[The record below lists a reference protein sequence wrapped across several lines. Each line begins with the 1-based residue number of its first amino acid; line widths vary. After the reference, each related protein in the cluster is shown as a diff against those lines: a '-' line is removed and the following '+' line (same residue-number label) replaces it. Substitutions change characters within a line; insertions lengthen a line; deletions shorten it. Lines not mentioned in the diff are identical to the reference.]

1 MKFLFIANNDFDGV
15 GQTALNLANNL
26 NHSNHNCKLLV
37 LHKKKANNNTLIIK
51 RSFFKRLL
59 LFLLNF
65 IKKDFNELFGF
76 GYSTINFN
84 FIKKHLDNADVI
96 VIFTFYKVISNSQ
109 LRYILNLKKKIFLRP
124 LDIEMAS
131 GGCHFNK
138 FCNKFKSNCNDCPK
152 LYFPNIFNFPKINLE
167 KKSETINQFKPK
179 ILVQNKYVKSVFDK
193 SKIFKN
199 LKKNI
204 LYIGTNTKRFNLIP
218 KKNARKNLN
227 LALDEKII
235 LFATF
240 NLNSYIK
247 GGHLLKESLYQLDQ
261 DNNLNKR
268 YKIRFITLGNRNNF
282 NLETKNIKWTHFDIT
297 KSHTKLNYIFR
308 ASDVMVC
315 PSLFC
320 FGPHIVEEALMNKL
334 PVVAYNLGSAQEFVK
349 NGKTGF
355 LVNKYNTKEF
365 ANGIKKIISK
375 PQFNFNNKIFKDII
389 NKCNSKNEVKELIK
403 LSTNF

>member
-1 MKFLFIANNDFDGV
+1 MNFLFIANNDFDGV

-26 NHSNHNCKLLV
+26 NQSNHNCKLLV
-37 LHKKKANNNTLIIK
+37 LHKKIINNNTLTIK
-51 RSFFKRLL
+51 RSFFKRFF

-84 FIKKHLDNADVI
+84 SIKKHLNSADVI

-109 LRYILNLKKKIFLRP
+109 LKYILNLKKKVFLRP

-138 FCNKFKSNCNDCPK
+138 FCNKFKNNCHNCPK
-152 LYFPNIFNFPKINLE
+152 LYFSNFINLPKINLE
-167 KKSETINQFKPK
+167 KKCEIINQFKPK

-193 SKIFKN
+193 STIFKN
-199 LKKNI
+199 LKKDI
-204 LYIGTNTKRFNLIP
+204 LYIGTNTKRFNLIS
-218 KKNARKNLN
+218 KKTARKNLN

-261 DNNLNKR
+261 DNNLNKKF
-268 YKIRFITLGNRNNF
+268 KIRLITLGKRNNF
-282 NLETKNIKWTHFDIT
+282 NIETKNIKWTHIGIT

-320 FGPHIVEEALMNKL
+320 FGPHIVEESLMNKL

-355 LVNKYNTKEF
+355 LVNKYDTKEF

-375 PQFNFNNKIFKDII
+375 PHFNFNNKIFRDII